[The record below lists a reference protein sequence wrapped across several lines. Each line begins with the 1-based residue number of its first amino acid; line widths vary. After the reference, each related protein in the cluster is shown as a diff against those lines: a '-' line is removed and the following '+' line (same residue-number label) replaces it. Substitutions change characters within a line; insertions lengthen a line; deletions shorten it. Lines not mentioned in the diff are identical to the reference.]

1 MIRRLLCLLLALAC
15 ILASACA
22 EGGFPAGVVT
32 EDGESPEYPPAEYEF
47 SKSRVARYKSDTLI
61 YTIESFTLDSV
72 HCYLTK
78 IWVKDPEKQIRKA
91 NAPWKEKLS
100 KPLSLAGGVKEAML
114 ASNASGYITKRYPD
128 IPENYPGVSEDYYY
142 TTLGSLVI
150 TDGEELRNLEGVP
163 FWGLALNV
171 DGITLYRGADNS
183 AVLALKPRQTW
194 AFFEPCAMQVNG
206 ESVLPE
212 EGTWELADFRFRRTI
227 LARVNRNNYLMLHV
241 RENKTSPGLSLH
253 RLNRFFSRH
262 FSTEWVYNLDGGP
275 SSCLMCRKNKNA
287 RMVMPAQ
294 NGQQIADIIF
304 FTE

>member
-78 IWVKDPEKQIRKA
+78 IWVKDPERQIRKA

-100 KPLSLAGGVKEAML
+100 KPLSLAGGIKEAML

-128 IPENYPGVSEDYYY
+128 IPESYPGVSEDYYY
-142 TTLGSLVI
+142 TTLGSLVV
-150 TDGEELRNLEGVP
+150 TDGEELRNLEGIP
-163 FWGLALNV
+163 FYG
-171 DGITLYRGADNS
+171 
-183 AVLALKPRQTW
+183 LALKPRQTW

-275 SSCLMCRKNKNA
+275 SSCLMYRKNKNA